1 MCFLGLSLLSPPTH
15 AGLGRPQTPPSAAA
29 SAPHPP
35 PRAHPPHPPATRSP
49 ASASDWRRARRPRS
63 PLDVR
68 AAAALAIGC
77 RRMPL
82 VAVAAG
88 VVVRR
93 SGPISGSAAAAG
105 WRHHG
110 ELRRA
115 TFPTG
120 ETGAGGGRLGWAGPV
135 RAGLPRPGP
144 VEGGKGL
151 NPLGKGE
158 P

>member
-1 MCFLGLSLLSPPTH
+1 MCFLGLSFLSSPTQ
-15 AGLGRPQTPPSAAA
+15 AGLGRPRTPPSASA

-49 ASASDWRRARRPRS
+49 ASAPDWRRARRPRS

-68 AAAALAIGC
+68 TAAALAIGC

-93 SGPISGSAAAAG
+93 SGPISVSAAAAAAAG

-120 ETGAGGGRLGWAGPV
+120 ETGAGGGRLVWS
-135 RAGLPRPGP
+135 GLPRPGP

-151 NPLGKGE
+151 NPPGKGE